1 MKIDLPYGKGR
12 IQAQVP
18 DDRVS
23 GVIHSRLDD
32 WTSEFSEEEL
42 IDRALL
48 NPIGSPRLKD
58 LARDAR
64 NIVIICSDHTRPVPS
79 KRIIPPML
87 REIRDGNPE
96 ADITLLIATGC
107 HRETTKAE
115 LVEKF
120 GEEIV
125 SKEKILVHDCLNG
138 SFVSMGTLPSGG
150 ELKINEIAANA
161 DLLAAE
167 GFIEP
172 HFFAGYSGGRKSVLP
187 GVAAAVSVWGNH
199 CSSLIADPNSR
210 CGVLDGNPIHEDMAA
225 AARMAG
231 LKFIVNVVINSEKEV
246 IGAFAG
252 DGRDAHLAGCRFL
265 DELCRSEAPKADIVI
280 TTNNGYPLDQNI
292 YQAVKGM
299 TTAEAVCRPGGIIIM
314 AAECGDGIGGD
325 EFYRTFKNHFTAGD
339 VMKEIL
345 NTPQDKTVP
354 DQWQSQIFARVL
366 MDHPVIFVSSADEE
380 TVRDLHMIPAAR
392 IEDALK
398 KADELLGYR
407 GNVLVI
413 PEGISNI
420 LRAEES

>member
-18 DDRVS
+18 DDRIS
-23 GVIHSRLDD
+23 GVVHSRLDD
-32 WTSEFSEEEL
+32 RTSSFTEEEL
-42 IDRALL
+42 INQALL
-48 NPIGSPRLKD
+48 SPIGSPRLRD
-58 LARDAR
+58 LARDAK
-64 NIVIICSDHTRPVPS
+64 NVVIICSDHTRPVPS
-79 KRIIPPML
+79 KVIIPGML
-87 REIRDGNPE
+87 REIREGNRA

-107 HRETTKAE
+107 HRETTKEE
-115 LVEKF
+115 LIEKF

-125 SKEKILVHDCLNG
+125 SREKILVHDCLNG
-138 SFVSMGTLPSGG
+138 AFVSLGTLPSGG
-150 ELKINEIAANA
+150 ELKINEIVANA

-199 CSSLIADPNSR
+199 CSQLIADPNSR
-210 CGVLDGNPIHEDMAA
+210 CGILDGNPIHEDMAA
-225 AARMAG
+225 AAEMAG
-231 LKFIVNVVINSEKEV
+231 LKFIVNVVINSKKEV

-252 DGRDAHLAGCRFL
+252 HSRDAHLAGCRFL
-265 DELCRSEAPKADIVI
+265 DGLCRSEVPKANIVL

-325 EFYRTFKNHFTAGD
+325 EFYRTFKNHLTAED

-345 NTPQDKTVP
+345 DTPQDRTVP
-354 DQWQSQIFARVL
+354 DQWQSQIFARIL
-366 MDHPVIFVSSADEE
+366 MEHTVILVSSAEEE
-380 TVRDLHMIPAAR
+380 TVRDLHMIPASS
-392 IEDALK
+392 IEEALE
-398 KADELLGYR
+398 KADELLGR
-407 GNVLVI
+407 KEKVLVI

-420 LRAEES
+420 LS

>member
-18 DDRVS
+18 DDRIS
-23 GVIHSRLDD
+23 GVVHSRLDD
-32 WTSEFSEEEL
+32 RTSSFTEEEL
-42 IDRALL
+42 INQALL
-48 NPIGSPRLKD
+48 SPIGSPRLRD
-58 LARDAR
+58 LARDAK
-64 NIVIICSDHTRPVPS
+64 NVVIICSDHTRPVPS
-79 KRIIPPML
+79 KVIIPGML
-87 REIRDGNPE
+87 REIREGNRA

-107 HRETTKAE
+107 HRETTKEE
-115 LVEKF
+115 LIEKF

-125 SKEKILVHDCLNG
+125 SREKILVHDCLNG
-138 SFVSMGTLPSGG
+138 AFVSLGTLPSGG

-199 CSSLIADPNSR
+199 CSKLIADPNSR
-210 CGVLDGNPIHEDMAA
+210 CGILDGNPIHEDMAA
-225 AARMAG
+225 AAEMAG
-231 LKFIVNVVINSEKEV
+231 LKFIVNVVINSKKEV

-252 DGRDAHLAGCRFL
+252 HSRDAHLAGCRFL
-265 DELCRSEAPKADIVI
+265 DGLCRSEVPKANIVL

-325 EFYRTFKNHFTAGD
+325 EFYRTFKNHLTAED

-345 NTPQDKTVP
+345 DTPQDRTVP
-354 DQWQSQIFARVL
+354 DQWQSQIFARIL
-366 MDHPVIFVSSADEE
+366 MEHTVILVSSAEEE
-380 TVRDLHMIPAAR
+380 TVRDLHMIPASS
-392 IEDALK
+392 IEEALE
-398 KADELLGYR
+398 KADELLGR
-407 GNVLVI
+407 KEKVLVI

-420 LRAEES
+420 LS

>member
-18 DDRVS
+18 DDRIS
-23 GVIHSRLDD
+23 GVVHSCLDD
-32 WTSEFSEEEL
+32 RTSSFTEEEL
-42 IDRALL
+42 INQALL
-48 NPIGSPRLKD
+48 SPIGSPRLRD
-58 LARDAR
+58 LARDAK
-64 NIVIICSDHTRPVPS
+64 NVVIICSDHTRPVPS
-79 KRIIPPML
+79 KVIIPGML
-87 REIRDGNPE
+87 HEIREGNRD

-107 HRETTKAE
+107 HRETTKGE
-115 LVEKF
+115 LIEKF

-125 SKEKILVHDCLNG
+125 SREKILVHDCLNG
-138 SFVSMGTLPSGG
+138 AFVSLGTLPSGG

-199 CSSLIADPNSR
+199 CSKLIADPNSR
-210 CGVLDGNPIHEDMAA
+210 CGILDGNPIHEDMAA
-225 AARMAG
+225 AAEMAG
-231 LKFIVNVVINSEKEV
+231 LKFIVNVVINSKKEV

-252 DGRDAHLAGCRFL
+252 HSRDAHLAGCRFL
-265 DELCRSEAPKADIVI
+265 DGFCRSEVPKANIVL

-299 TTAEAVCRPGGIIIM
+299 TTAEAVCRPGGVIII

-325 EFYRTFKNHFTAGD
+325 EFYRTFKNHLTAED

-345 NTPQDKTVP
+345 DTPQDWTVP
-354 DQWQSQIFARVL
+354 DQWQSQIFARIL
-366 MDHPVIFVSSADEE
+366 MEHTVILVSSAEEE
-380 TVRDLHMIPAAR
+380 TVRDLHMIPASS
-392 IEDALK
+392 IEEALE
-398 KADELLGYR
+398 KADELLGR
-407 GNVLVI
+407 KEKVLVI

-420 LRAEES
+420 LS